1 MSAIGNVELLPI
13 TEIHDDE
20 VSQLDSRV
28 FTFTRLPRSPVVGS
42 GVWKHFA
49 DIAGPIAD
57 TRTVTKSVPVP
68 VAVTLSITGADSG
81 TSLAQDRD
89 QSEPGS

>member
-57 TRTVTKSVPVP
+57 TRAVTKSVP
-68 VAVTLSITGADSG
+68 VAVTLSITSADSG
-81 TSLAQDRD
+81 TRLAQDRD